1 MNDTIKLY
9 VNEKNRNRTKH
20 QFQMEIVLTDTR
32 NITADQILPLYEA
45 NAWSAAQ
52 KPDLLLNGLI
62 NSHSLITAWDG
73 DILVGLGNAISDGH
87 LVVYYPHLLVLP
99 SYQGKGIGHLIMDKM
114 QEIYR
119 DFHMQM
125 LTADCKAIDFY
136 KKVGFERAGQTEPM
150 WIYTGGDH

>member
-1 MNDTIKLY
+1 
-9 VNEKNRNRTKH
+9 
-20 QFQMEIVLTDTR
+20 MEIVLTDTR

-45 NAWSAAQ
+45 NAWSVAQ
-52 KPDLLLNGLI
+52 KSDRLLKGLI
-62 NSHSLITAWDG
+62 NSHSLITAWNG

-114 QEIYR
+114 QQIYK

-125 LTADCKAIDFY
+125 LTADGKAIDFY

-150 WIYTGGDH
+150 WIYSGGDH